1 MGGDIKVEITWY
13 SGNGRDISFRQQ
25 SIKEGLQKID
35 RQLTAKGKGGGNHK
49 NDREPWGGGGGGK
62 GKCYHETTKFPHP
75 TPTRGLN
82 NDRFLNKVTK
92 REGS

>member
-1 MGGDIKVEITWY
+1 MEIIWY
-13 SGNGRDISFRQQ
+13 SGNRRNISFRQQ

-35 RQLTAKGKGGGNHK
+35 RQLTAKKKGGGGNHK
-49 NDREPWGGGGGGK
+49 NNREPWGGEGK
-62 GKCYHETTKFPHP
+62 GKCYHETTKFPLP

>member
-35 RQLTAKGKGGGNHK
+35 RQLTAKKKGGGNHK
-49 NDREPWGGGGGGK
+49 NNREPWGGGGK
-62 GKCYHETTKFPHP
+62 GKCYHETTKFPLP

>member
-35 RQLTAKGKGGGNHK
+35 RQLTAKEKGGGNHK
-49 NDREPWGGGGGGK
+49 NDREPWGGGGGK
-62 GKCYHETTKFPHP
+62 GKCYHETTKFPLP

>member
-35 RQLTAKGKGGGNHK
+35 RQLTAKGKGGGEII
-49 NDREPWGGGGGGK
+49 RIIESLGVVGGGERVSVIMKQPNSPSPPPPGG
-62 GKCYHETTKFPHP
+62 
-75 TPTRGLN
+75 
-82 NDRFLNKVTK
+82 
-92 REGS
+92 

>member
-35 RQLTAKGKGGGNHK
+35 RQLTAKGKGGGGII
-49 NDREPWGGGGGGK
+49 RIIESLGGGGGRVSVIMKQPNSPSPPPPG
-62 GKCYHETTKFPHP
+62 G
-75 TPTRGLN
+75 
-82 NDRFLNKVTK
+82 
-92 REGS
+92 

>member
-25 SIKEGLQKID
+25 SIKEGRQKID

-49 NDREPWGGGGGGK
+49 NNREP
-62 GKCYHETTKFPHP
+62 
-75 TPTRGLN
+75 
-82 NDRFLNKVTK
+82 
-92 REGS
+92 

>member
-35 RQLTAKGKGGGNHK
+35 RQLTTKKKGGGGII
-49 NDREPWGGGGGGK
+49 RIIESLGVGGGIK